1 MPESVRYD
9 EHNDIY
15 SMEYTALIPVLI
27 EGMKEQQ
34 KIIES
39 QQQIAREQKN
49 EIDALRAEIEQLKQ
63 LMVK

>member
-1 MPESVRYD
+1 
-9 EHNDIY
+9 
-15 SMEYTALIPVLI
+15 MEYTALIPVLI